1 MASESIDLKVVID
14 ENQISAENLGI
25 IPYGQRNIHLR
36 AQIIYGTF
44 RSFRSGFKLDYR
56 TKSNA
61 EKKKLLLNIKNKC

>member
-25 IPYGQRNIHLR
+25 IPYGQKKYSPASANYIRHV
-36 AQIIYGTF
+36 QV
-44 RSFRSGFKLDYR
+44 FRSGFKLDYR

>member
-1 MASESIDLKVVID
+1 MASESIDLKEVVID
-14 ENQISAENLGI
+14 ENSQIVRRIWVLWTKEIFTCG
-25 IPYGQRNIHLR
+25 

-61 EKKKLLLNIKNKC
+61 EKRSYC